1 MRGTPVAPEI
11 GSKPSD
17 LPAPDCAKRVDN
29 PSWVSPRTL
38 MPQVVALCQTEK
50 LATPRATENNTS
62 GGSRDTEL
70 NEHTVIPLRKPSGA
84 QGGTTRTPRG
94 KNPSAFRNS
103 PDVKVMN
110 RRPRNTGNDKVHSA
124 AGLSASP
131 IS

>member
-11 GSKPSD
+11 GSKPSH

-62 GGSRDTEL
+62 GGFKGTEVDEL
-70 NEHTVIPLRKPSGA
+70 TGIPSNRATSG
-84 QGGTTRTPRG
+84 QGGKTARPGVKTPRVFP
-94 KNPSAFRNS
+94 K
-103 PDVKVMN
+103 
-110 RRPRNTGNDKVHSA
+110 
-124 AGLSASP
+124 
-131 IS
+131 